1 MEGLIVCLLRI
12 HTDKSRIDRYWID
25 QSSSGGTGGRRYFGA
40 IYIFKK
46 EAIKWN
52 RKI

>member
-1 MEGLIVCLLRI
+1 MEGLIVSLLRI
-12 HTDKSRIDRYWID
+12 HSDKSRIYRYGID
-25 QSSSGGTGGRRYFGA
+25 QSSSGGTGGRRYSAA

-46 EAIKWN
+46 EVIKWN